1 MKSKPTLKVDKDFT
15 KQFNDTIKKFRN
27 DKVLVGIPEDT
38 DGRKLDPEDN
48 GMIGN
53 AALLA
58 IANFGS
64 PMNNIPPWPIM
75 AIGIR
80 NAQDSIA
87 EQFKICAK
95 QVLSSLVGGTS
106 GLGAMETYY
115 GRAGLIASNSCK
127 RVINE
132 QEDVPPNK
140 PSAATM
146 AGRKAVGFKGDK
158 YWLVTGQM
166 RNAITYV
173 VRGG

>member
-1 MKSKPTLKVDKDFT
+1 MSKPTLKVTKDFT
-15 KQFNDTIKKFRN
+15 KQFNDAVKKFQY

-38 DGRKLDPEDN
+38 DARKETGEDQ
-48 GMIGN
+48 MIGN

-87 EQFKICAK
+87 EQFKVCAQK
-95 QVLSSLVGGTS
+95 VLSSLVGGSS
-106 GLGAMETYY
+106 GLDAMDTYY
-115 GRAGLIASNSCK
+115 NRAGLIASTSVK
-127 RVINE
+127 KVINS

-140 PSAATM
+140 PSDATM
-146 AGRKAVGFKGDK
+146 RSRKAIGFKGDK

-173 VRGG
+173 VRGR

>member
-15 KQFNDTIKKFRN
+15 KQFNDTIKKFRH

-38 DGRKLDPEDN
+38 DGRKDLEQEGP
-48 GMIGN
+48 IGN

-58 IANFGS
+58 LANFGS

-75 AIGIR
+75 AIGIK

-87 EQFKICAK
+87 EQFKICAQK
-95 QVLSSLVGGTS
+95 VLSSLVGGTS

-115 GRAGLIASNSCK
+115 GRAGLIAATSCK

-146 AGRKAVGFKGDK
+146 ASRKAVGFKGDK